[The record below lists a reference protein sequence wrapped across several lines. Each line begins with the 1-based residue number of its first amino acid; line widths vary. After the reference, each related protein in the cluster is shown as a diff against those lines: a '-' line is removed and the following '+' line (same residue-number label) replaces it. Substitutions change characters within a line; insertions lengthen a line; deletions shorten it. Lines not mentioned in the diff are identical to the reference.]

1 VILALVDNG
10 SLEPAAHLNLRR
22 VAAEISA
29 RAGVTVHPVS
39 WRHSHHVPAEQLQG
53 IPALVLADWVT
64 REFDRGERDF
74 LFIPFFISGQG
85 AIGSALRSDLE
96 SLRTRLGG
104 FEFRFADGLGAR
116 DALVPIIIA
125 RIRETITGQRL
136 SRPIAV
142 IADHGG
148 PSTASAELRDDI
160 ARRVSALLAAE
171 VSRVLPASLEG
182 AAYPHNS
189 PLLNEL
195 LGARGLDRGDV
206 VIAPLFLT
214 PGRHA
219 GPAGDIASAV
229 AEARQRAPGLRC
241 HVAGLVGT
249 HPSVSDV
256 LAEALRDALAA
267 RP

>member
-10 SLEPAAHLNLRR
+10 SLEPEAHLNLRR
-22 VAAEISA
+22 VATEISA

-39 WRHSHHVPAEQLQG
+39 WRHSHHIPAEQLQG
-53 IPALVLADWVT
+53 MPAMVLADWMA

-96 SLRTRLGG
+96 SLRTRLGP
-104 FEFRFADGLGAR
+104 FDFRFADGLGAR
-116 DALVPIIIA
+116 DALVPIIIG

-136 SRPIAV
+136 SRPVAV
-142 IADHGG
+142 IVDHGG

-160 ARRVSALLAAE
+160 ARRVGALLAAE
-171 VSRVLPASLEG
+171 VTRVLPASLEG
-182 AAYPHNS
+182 AEYAHNS
-189 PLLNEL
+189 PLLHDL
-195 LGARGLDRGDV
+195 LAARGSDRGDV
-206 VIAPLFLT
+206 VIAPLFLA

-219 GPAGDIASAV
+219 GPGGDIASV
-229 AEARQRAPGLRC
+229 VSEARQRAPGFRC
-241 HVAGLVGT
+241 HVADLVGT
-249 HPSVSDV
+249 HPRVSEV